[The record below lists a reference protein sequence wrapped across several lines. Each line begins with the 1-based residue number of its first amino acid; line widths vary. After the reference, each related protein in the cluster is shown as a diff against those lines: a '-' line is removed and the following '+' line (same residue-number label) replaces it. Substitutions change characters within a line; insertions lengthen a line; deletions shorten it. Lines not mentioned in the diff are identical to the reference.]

1 MTVGSSLIRLGLQR
15 LLALD
20 LHGMIHQ
27 RDESRRRGGRAVLD
41 EQVREIV
48 ERRTFFLVGH
58 RGFLLGG
65 PWWRKTLPRKRR

>member
-1 MTVGSSLIRLGLQR
+1 MRLGLQR

-27 RDESRRRGGRAVLD
+27 RGESGRHGGRALLD

-48 ERRTFFLVGH
+48 KQRTFFLVGH
-58 RGFLLGG
+58 RGVLRGEV
-65 PWWRKTLPRKRR
+65 PLPRKPR